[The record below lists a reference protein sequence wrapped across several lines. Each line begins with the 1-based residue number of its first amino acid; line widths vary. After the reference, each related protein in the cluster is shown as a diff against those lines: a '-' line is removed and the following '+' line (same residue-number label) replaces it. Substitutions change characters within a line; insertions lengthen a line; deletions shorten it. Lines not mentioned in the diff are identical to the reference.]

1 MKAQFAAAKANPNMM
16 TGSLPDGTQI
26 AGTQDELAKAG
37 ATGVTKLPAA
47 DSSKVSVARQLISPN
62 GLLTNT
68 LKDIAAFK
76 PEELTAIGNRWNEF
90 EAGTLGSGDP
100 RYVALRTDAKL
111 LSTAMMQA
119 HVGSKGSEG
128 MMEHFANLADAGKM
142 SGDVLKTALETERR
156 YVTEKA
162 MLPKA
167 PQGRVVPTG
176 AIAGRDAQGNI
187 IGYKTADGK
196 VVRF

>member
-1 MKAQFAAAKANPNMM
+1 M
-16 TGSLPDGTQI
+16 
-26 AGTQDELAKAG
+26 
-37 ATGVTKLPAA
+37 
-47 DSSKVSVARQLISPN
+47 
-62 GLLTNT
+62 TNT
-68 LKDIAAFK
+68 LKDVAAFK

-100 RYVALRTDAKL
+100 RYIALRTDAKL

-167 PQGRVVPTG
+167 PTTQQTTQQPSKQADPAAAFGG
-176 AIAGRDAQGNI
+176 
-187 IGYKTADGK
+187 KT
-196 VVRF
+196 RQ